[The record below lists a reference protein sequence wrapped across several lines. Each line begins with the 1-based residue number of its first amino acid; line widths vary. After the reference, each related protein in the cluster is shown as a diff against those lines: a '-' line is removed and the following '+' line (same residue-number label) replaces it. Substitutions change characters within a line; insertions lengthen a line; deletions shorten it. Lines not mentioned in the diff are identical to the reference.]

1 MYKRQV
7 NAVAYDILKN
17 ELIDPFGGLKD
28 LSQGIITTPMS
39 ADISFSD
46 DPLRMLRAC
55 RFIST
60 HGFTQN
66 NETLEAI
73 KKNIERIEIVSSER
87 VRDEL
92 MKLLTGDNTTLAIR
106 AFVESGL
113 SQKIMPELDLLK
125 IEVYPKHHHKDV
137 Y

>member
-1 MYKRQV
+1 
-7 NAVAYDILKN
+7 
-17 ELIDPFGGLKD
+17 
-28 LSQGIITTPMS
+28 MS

-60 HGFTQN
+60 HGFTPN
-66 NETLEAI
+66 NETFEAI

-125 IEVYPKHHHKDV
+125 IEVAEAGRNC
-137 Y
+137 